1 MWPSASVIVSA
12 YSAIGVGCV
21 VVHKIFFRWLP
32 ILCVC
37 VCVDLSVCVIC
48 VSDVLGVVYKELD
61 NLWCMFVLDS
71 HLSTYVKLSLAT
83 WNSLFYVIC

>member
-1 MWPSASVIVSA
+1 MPPSLLVHTVQLGSDVWLSIR
-12 YSAIGVGCV
+12 YFFGGCPYCV
-21 VVHKIFFRWLP
+21 
-32 ILCVC
+32 CVC